1 MRTTFAVVVLC
12 LAVAQV
18 IAQEDAPAGFVM
30 KVEGDSTEKF
40 KVSCEL
46 AKPHD
51 QSSPE
56 ALVDSWIRI
65 TDSRPANQQAED
77 AVLGRWIDAVNKA
90 IDADAKT
97 LLTEDA
103 FKHLV
108 EGRRLEAERNA
119 EQARNRKQNPPV
131 TTRLATTVENGV
143 TRIRVQQTVKW
154 TWNEEVGTET
164 TLYRLTCTK
173 GNDGKWRI
181 SELAIAERG
190 ADDEDEAKVDYEAT
204 VPPVLTSLYMLRRRA
219 ECTYKL
225 ATVRQDT
232 PESAARTLLEGLLP
246 RREKLVL
253 EGHAR
258 NFAGLMRLHEELYTA
273 DFTGETK
280 KKVELYYPLKE
291 QPDHSLVEPMVSV
304 EENIHTVWFKV
315 MYAGSTNLM
324 RAIAV
329 KLKKVGEVWMVTE
342 AGVSEEYG
350 EFVGYQRVSDI
361 YELIRNAG

>member
-30 KVEGDSTEKF
+30 KVEGDSAEKF

-65 TDSRPANQQAED
+65 ADSRPANQQAED
-77 AVLGRWIDAVNKA
+77 AVLTGWIDAVNKA
-90 IDADAKT
+90 MDAAAKT
-97 LLTEDA
+97 LLTDDA
-103 FKHLV
+103 FKLLD
-108 EGRRLEAERNA
+108 EGRRLETERNA
-119 EQARNRKQNPPV
+119 EQARERKQNPPV
-131 TTRLATTVENGV
+131 TTRLATIVKNGV
-143 TRIRVQQTVKW
+143 TRVPVRQTVKW
-154 TWNEEVGTET
+154 TWNEEVRTET
-164 TLYRLTCTK
+164 ILYRLTCTK
-173 GNDGKWRI
+173 GDDDKWRI
-181 SELAIAERG
+181 SQLELKERG
-190 ADDEDEAKVDYEAT
+190 GQDEKDDSVDYQAT

-232 PESAARTLLEGLLP
+232 PEAAARTLLEGLLP

-258 NFAGLMRLHEELYTA
+258 NFAALMRLHEELYTA
-273 DFTGETK
+273 DFTGETR

-291 QPDHSLVEPMVSV
+291 QPDHSLVEPKVSV
-304 EENIHTVWFKV
+304 EENIHTVWFKI

-329 KLKKVGEVWMVTE
+329 KLKKVGEVWMITE